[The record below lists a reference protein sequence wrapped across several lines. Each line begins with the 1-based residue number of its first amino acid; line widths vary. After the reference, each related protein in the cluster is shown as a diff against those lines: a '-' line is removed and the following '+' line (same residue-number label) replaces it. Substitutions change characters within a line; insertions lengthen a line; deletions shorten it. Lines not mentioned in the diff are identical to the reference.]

1 MSNLKIKHGPFAGN
15 EFEVNEAYTAI
26 NDDGTLRQQVLL
38 ATATQ
43 RFLEKFPPHE
53 GWSVQVAG
61 ELLPLE
67 MVPLTGP
74 VPEDGYRV
82 NAQHVPAAKFV
93 ATLTNPSGVVVGSAS
108 TLWTISGPTAWER
121 GETNA
126 RTRLYEAM
134 GLQIRFGEA
143 LPAPESRRQAATVTA
158 LPTPDVRPVVVK
170 PIEEEPG
177 KAHAATAPTTG
188 EATQAPVQAPM
199 PEPAPVGAPGHVVPA
214 VQAQP
219 TPDAPPVVVKP
230 IEQEPV
236 QTRAASAPTTG
247 GTTQPPVQ
255 APLPDPAPVGA
266 PGHVMPAVHAQP
278 EATAE
283 APQQQG
289 MELGDGD

>member
-108 TLWTISGPTAWER
+108 TLWTISGPTACER

-170 PIEEEPG
+170 PIEEEPV

-219 TPDAPPVVVKP
+219 
-230 IEQEPV
+230 
-236 QTRAASAPTTG
+236 
-247 GTTQPPVQ
+247 
-255 APLPDPAPVGA
+255 
-266 PGHVMPAVHAQP
+266 

-289 MELGDGD
+289 MELGDGDPDSMPPAPQMLQQITRLAKLMGKEVPHLATRKDATAFLAKLQGKG